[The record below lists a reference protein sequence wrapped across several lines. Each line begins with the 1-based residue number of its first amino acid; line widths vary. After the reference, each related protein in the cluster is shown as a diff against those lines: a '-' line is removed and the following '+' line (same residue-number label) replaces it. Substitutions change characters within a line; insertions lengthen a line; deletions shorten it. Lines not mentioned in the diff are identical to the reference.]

1 MTLTRSPIL
10 RFFAGAVTVILL
22 LTILGPFFQV
32 LYGALFPQASGFSVE
47 PVYTVF
53 LATPEYLLVFWRTLA
68 LCALIVGSQ
77 VVLSVLAGLGF
88 AKYNFP
94 GKGLCFFLLLV
105 VMVLPL
111 QVTLVPNFRIL
122 GTLGLLDTQW
132 ALVLPAMFAPL
143 GTFLMT
149 QSFRAVPDEILE
161 AAQLDGA
168 SMGTVLWKIL
178 VPSSKNGLAC
188 VIVLTFLE
196 AWNMVEQ
203 PMAYLKDV
211 SQHPLSVALVTTQA
225 RDVGVQL
232 ACCLLALL
240 PPLLLFLGF
249 HKEMIQG
256 IALQEDWAGE
266 SSHQGFSRAL
276 AVVLVVLV
284 ECTLLSGFVSRE
296 MAIQVATASPRTDNE
311 RGITSLPL
319 DAFHQEE
326 DGTFLYLLEESSGLL
341 EGMRLHRVAGD
352 ILSLEGDTAFTTGL
366 ETGGSYVMYASR
378 PLKDE
383 ALAEEMKSGEP
394 VPDTYLLWA
403 PEDMELSLDSPSVPV
418 EGGQVWLLPQEEAA
432 QPFLAQRELASLLPA
447 EQRAGCRLFSFHEV
461 EQFAR
466 TLPWLGLAVVLMA
479 APLVCSVGL
488 CLSLGYG
495 KRKRFKILWSFLTV
509 ASLAGLTVL
518 LLRLD
523 LPSSLLPPDM
533 LFDLG
538 YFFRTFHLIGE
549 SLAANPENSA
559 CVELQTLLSGQV
571 QIMGWVIA
579 GGFLVLA
586 VLLAGG
592 FFLQT
597 RRNRSLEGRHFKKR

>member
-1 MTLTRSPIL
+1 MTRSPVL
-10 RFFAGAVTVILL
+10 RLFTGAVTVILL

-32 LYGALFPQASGFSVE
+32 LYGALFSQTSGFSLE
-47 PVYTVF
+47 SVYTVF

-68 LCALIVGSQ
+68 LCALIVVSQ

-88 AKYNFP
+88 AKYRFP

-122 GTLGLLDTQW
+122 GTLGLLDSQW

-149 QSFRAVPDEILE
+149 QSFRAVPDELLE

-188 VIVLTFLE
+188 VVVLTFLE

-211 SQHPLSVALVTTQA
+211 SQHPLSVALASTQA

-232 ACCLLALL
+232 ACCLLVLL
-240 PPLLLFLGF
+240 PPLLLFLGL
-249 HKEMIQG
+249 HKELIQG

-266 SSHQGFSRAL
+266 SSHRGFSRFL
-276 AVVLVVLV
+276 AVILVVLV
-284 ECTLLSGFVSRE
+284 ECTLLSGTVSRE
-296 MAIQVATASPRTDNE
+296 MAIQVTTASPRTNNE
-311 RGITSLPL
+311 RGIDSLPL

-326 DGTFLYLLEESSGLL
+326 DGTFLYLLEEGTGLL
-341 EGMRLHRVAGD
+341 EGTRIRQMSAD
-352 ILSLEGDTAFTTGL
+352 ILDLEGDMAFTTGL
-366 ETGGSYVMYASR
+366 QKGGSYVMYASR

-383 ALAEEMKSGEP
+383 ALAEEVEFGEP
-394 VPDTYLLWA
+394 APDTYLLWA
-403 PEDMELSLDSPSVPV
+403 PDDLDVSLNAPSVQV
-418 EGGQVWLLPQEEAA
+418 EGGNVWLLSQEEGT
-432 QPFLAQRELASLLPA
+432 QPFLAQRELATLLPA
-447 EQRAGCRLFSFHEV
+447 EQREYCRMFSLNEV

-466 TLPWLGLAVVLMA
+466 ALPWVGLTVFLIA
-479 APLVCSVGL
+479 APLVCCVAL
-488 CLSLGYG
+488 CLSLGQ
-495 KRKRFKILWSFLTV
+495 RKRTSLKVLWSLLTV
-509 ASLAGLTVL
+509 ASFVALTVL
-518 LLRLD
+518 LRGLD
-523 LPSSLLPPDM
+523 LPASLLPPDM

-538 YFFRTFHLIGE
+538 YFGSTLHLIGE
-549 SLAANPENSA
+549 SLSAVPENPV
-559 CVELQTLLSGQV
+559 CVELQTLLTGQL
-571 QIMGWVIA
+571 QIMGLVIA

-586 VLLAGG
+586 ALLVGG
-592 FFLQT
+592 LFLQ
-597 RRNRSLEGRHFKKR
+597 RKRNRLLEGRPFNRE